1 MPKFKVPVSI
11 VLVFVCALCGA
22 EGAFAQGKVRDL
34 FKMKSPKID
43 YVRPDTT
50 ILIKYEEFPD
60 DESDAGKSI
69 FFNPK
74 KELSIVSEDTSE
86 LDMGEQH
93 IVEVSEEVL
102 IDSSWIKIAGYYAIW
117 DTRNINPYRM
127 DGRQMKDTV
136 DITLYDPRVKRE
148 YKMPLEKTPI
158 TSHFGHRGYR
168 WHYGTDIDLDTGDSI
183 YAAFDGVVRIN
194 KWDGGGYG
202 NYIVLRHYN
211 GLETLYGHM
220 SKTIAQPGQFVKA
233 GEVIGLGGSTGRS
246 SGPHLHY
253 EVRYQGNPLDPE
265 LMYDFPDY
273 LLKGQSF
280 VITSAVFNYY
290 NKAKSSSGSSRGRK
304 AMYHKVRSGDT
315 LSGIAKRYG
324 VNVSSI
330 TKLNGISAR
339 TTLKVGRSLR
349 IK

>member
-1 MPKFKVPVSI
+1 M
-11 VLVFVCALCGA
+11 
-22 EGAFAQGKVRDL
+22 
-34 FKMKSPKID
+34 
-43 YVRPDTT
+43 
-50 ILIKYEEFPD
+50 
-60 DESDAGKSI
+60 
-69 FFNPK
+69 
-74 KELSIVSEDTSE
+74 
-86 LDMGEQH
+86 
-93 IVEVSEEVL
+93 EVSEEVM

-127 DGRQMKDTV
+127 DGRQLKDTV
-136 DITLYDPRVKRE
+136 DITLYDPRLKRE

-158 TSHFGHRGYR
+158 TSRFGHRGYR

-265 LMYDFPDY
+265 LLYDFPDY

-290 NKAKSSSGSSRGRK
+290 NKAKRSGSSSSGRK

-324 VNVSSI
+324 VGVSTI
-330 TKLNGISAR
+330 TKLNGISSR

>member
-1 MPKFKVPVSI
+1 MSTLKAPFSV
-11 VLVFVCALCGA
+11 VLFLLCALCCA
-22 EGAFAQGKVRDL
+22 NGAFAQGKVKDL
-34 FKMKSPKID
+34 FKMKSPKIQ

-50 ILIKYEEFPD
+50 ILIKYEEFP
-60 DESDAGKSI
+60 EEGSDAGKSI
-69 FFNPK
+69 YFNPK

-86 LDMGEQH
+86 LDLGEQH

-127 DGRQMKDTV
+127 DGRQLKDSV
-136 DITLYDPRVKRE
+136 DITLYDPQLKRQ
-148 YKMPLEKTPI
+148 YKMPLEKTPV

-168 WHYGTDIDLDTGDSI
+168 WHYGTDIDLNTGDSI
-183 YAAFDGVVRIN
+183 FAAFDGVVRIN

-202 NYIVLRHYN
+202 NYIVVRHYN

-220 SKTIAQPGQFVKA
+220 SKAIAQSGQFVKA
-233 GEVIGLGGSTGRS
+233 GELLGLGGSTGRS

-253 EVRYQGNPLDPE
+253 EVRYQGNPIDPE

-273 LLKGQSF
+273 LLKGQNF
-280 VITSAVFNYY
+280 VITSALFNYY
-290 NKAKSSSGSSRGRK
+290 NRAKSSSKTTTRK
-304 AMYHKVRSGDT
+304 SMYHRVRSGDT

-324 VNVSSI
+324 VSVSQI
-330 TKLNGISAR
+330 ARLNGISSR
-339 TTLKVGRSLR
+339 TTLKLGRSLR